1 MPMTVHMYHPLRQPE
16 LPNHCIP
23 VNGECSHFCVPA
35 PRITENSAKTSCV
48 CPMDLELDADHKT
61 CVRTTIE
68 GNYIRY
74 FVREVLITVYYYY
87 GQL

>member
-35 PRITENSAKTSCV
+35 PRITENSAKTACV

-68 GNYIRY
+68 GKVWSSKHDNLMTTKHVIEYN
-74 FVREVLITVYYYY
+74 L
-87 GQL
+87 